1 MFGQPGMQGFQP
13 PDGAANPIS
22 QGRAAEVDAL
32 AGEDLALP
40 VKGEMVGVF
49 GHQHM
54 GEQGRGGAALGD
66 WPVRGGHLMYICFL
80 ALSAIH
86 PELSRR

>member
-32 AGEDLALP
+32 AGEDLVLP
-40 VKGEMVGVF
+40 V
-49 GHQHM
+49 
-54 GEQGRGGAALGD
+54 
-66 WPVRGGHLMYICFL
+66 
-80 ALSAIH
+80 
-86 PELSRR
+86 